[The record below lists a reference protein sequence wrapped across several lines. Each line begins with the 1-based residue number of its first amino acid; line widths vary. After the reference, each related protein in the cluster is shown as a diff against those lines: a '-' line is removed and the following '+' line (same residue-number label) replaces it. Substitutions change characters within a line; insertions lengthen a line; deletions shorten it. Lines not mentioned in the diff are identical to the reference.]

1 MRDRVFV
8 YRPGFEERGQ
18 RYFCPYSAQVIGML
32 AYYPEIRPT
41 IELVEL
47 GFAKPR
53 RPLVDLLGEAHQAA
67 PMLVLDASSPVVVEG
82 VTVATANGRRF
93 VAKTSEI
100 LRYLAVTRGL
110 PLPH

>member
-1 MRDRVFV
+1 MSDRVFV
-8 YRPGFEERGQ
+8 YRPGFEEHGQ

-32 AYYPEIRPT
+32 AYYPAVRAT

-47 GFAKPR
+47 DFAKPR

-67 PMLVLDASSPVVVEG
+67 PMLVLDATSPGVVEG
-82 VTVATANGRRF
+82 VTIATANGQRF
-93 VAKTSEI
+93 VSKTYEI
-100 LRYLAVTRGL
+100 LRYLAVTRGI